1 MEPRF
6 DERMV
11 QAIVRDLSGAPRAAW
26 ARERILAAGSHDPP
40 LRWQRFGQHDVYVC
54 VTGIAGTVRHRDT
67 QAHNLVGDIFRR

>member
-40 LRWQRFGQHDVYVC
+40 LRWQRFGYDGKTYS
-54 VTGIAGTVRHRDT
+54 TGNQNWEVLH
-67 QAHNLVGDIFRR
+67 